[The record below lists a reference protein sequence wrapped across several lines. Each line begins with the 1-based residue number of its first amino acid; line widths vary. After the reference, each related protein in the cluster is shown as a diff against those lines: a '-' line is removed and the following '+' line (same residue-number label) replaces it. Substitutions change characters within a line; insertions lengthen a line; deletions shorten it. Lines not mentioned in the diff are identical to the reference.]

1 MTKGL
6 ISATL
11 TPDALREINEA
22 IGTIKRLLP
31 FLLAVGPKQ
40 RVGIVK
46 LGPKSVHFVNS
57 VRQMADKTAK
67 LVPEAFDLVEF
78 ARDVEIVNAIGEF
91 APQLEQL
98 VEAVKD
104 TRTVAGSEAMVTALR
119 LYEVFKAA
127 RRTVPGLDGAL
138 AELGGRFKGSRRRKG
153 GGKGP
158 A

>member
-6 ISATL
+6 VSATL
-11 TPDALREINEA
+11 TPEALREINEA
-22 IGTIKRLLP
+22 IGTIKRRLP

-40 RVGIVK
+40 RLDVVK

-57 VRQMADKTAK
+57 VRQMADKSPE
-67 LVPEAFDLVEF
+67 LVPAAFDLVEF
-78 ARDVEIVNAIGEF
+78 ARDVEVVNAIGKF

-104 TRTVAGSEAMVTALR
+104 TRTMAGSEAVITALR

-138 AELGGRFKGSRRRKG
+138 AELGARFKGSRRRKAG
-153 GGKGP
+153 GTGP